1 MVMGIRAMSSWYV
14 EDDKD
19 DETNAMW
26 TILIASNPAAK
37 QQEAPRKLSSVKL
50 YNWGERDSVI
60 VDDQERI
67 LQNQITGEDDIWQNC
82 VWEIWRGMAPWC
94 SGKTQPSPGEWK
106 SLQKWKISEK
116 CKKT

>member
-37 QQEAPRKLSSVKL
+37 Q
-50 YNWGERDSVI
+50 
-60 VDDQERI
+60 
-67 LQNQITGEDDIWQNC
+67 
-82 VWEIWRGMAPWC
+82 
-94 SGKTQPSPGEWK
+94 
-106 SLQKWKISEK
+106 
-116 CKKT
+116 